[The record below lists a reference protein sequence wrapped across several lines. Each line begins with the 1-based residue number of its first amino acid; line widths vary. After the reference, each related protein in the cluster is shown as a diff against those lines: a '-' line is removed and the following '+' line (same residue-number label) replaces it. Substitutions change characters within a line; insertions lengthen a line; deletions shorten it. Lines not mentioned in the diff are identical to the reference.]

1 MNSSTS
7 NVAPIAKALFTMHT
21 HVVGGRHD
29 GTGRSE
35 DGHLDVQLSMP
46 GSGKPG
52 TNPEALFGV
61 GWSACFLGALSAV
74 MGQRKMRMPPDTAI
88 DAAVTLGN
96 IADGNYQIAV
106 KMRIDIPGIDD
117 AAVKRELVEAAHQ
130 VCPYSRATRG
140 NIDIQFEIA

>member
-1 MNSSTS
+1 MNSPAS
-7 NVAPIAKALFTMHT
+7 NVAPIEKELFTMHT

-35 DGHLDVQLSMP
+35 DGHLDVKLAMP

-74 MGQRKMRMPPDTAI
+74 MGQRKMRMPPETAI

-106 KMRIDIPGIDD
+106 KMRIDIPGLDM
-117 AAVKRELVEAAHQ
+117 ALKQELVEAAHQ

-140 NIDIQFEIA
+140 NIDIQFEVV

>member
-1 MNSSTS
+1 MSPST
-7 NVAPIAKALFTMHT
+7 NIAPIEKELFTMHT

-61 GWSACFLGALSAV
+61 GWSACFLGAISAV

-106 KMRIDIPGIDD
+106 KMRIDIPGLDM
-117 AAVKRELVEAAHQ
+117 ALKRELVEAAHQ

-140 NIDIQFEIA
+140 NIDIQFEIV